1 MAEKRSPWLWGCGI
15 SCGALIILAIVV
27 TAGGFTFF
35 RNTFSG
41 FEEAVQVK
49 EELEERFGRVQDYTP
64 AAGGRITA
72 GRIQAFLEV
81 RKQSME
87 KRQAVADFFVKIPDQ
102 QRAEQLENASFWEKM
117 TFGLSMARGGL
128 GLGAD
133 IGHFFEQR
141 NRALLSQEM
150 GIGEYV
156 YIYTTAY
163 YGWLGKSPDDG
174 PGSANADID
183 VGGFTFAKIR
193 RNWLGALE
201 RAAERA
207 EGSPEIIEA
216 LHTELAL
223 LEEDRRRI
231 PWQDGLPAEVT
242 EVLEPFRADLDN
254 SYVAVTN
261 PFELVVTAREGR
273 FGYTSE

>member
-27 TAGGFTFF
+27 TAGSFLFF

-41 FEEAVQVK
+41 FEEAVQATEK
-49 EELEERFGRVQDYTP
+49 LEERFGRVQDYTP
-64 AAGGRITA
+64 PAGGHISGERI
-72 GRIQAFLEV
+72 RAFLEV
-81 RKQSME
+81 RRQSME
-87 KRQAVADFFVKIPDQ
+87 KRQAVADFFLKIPN
-102 QRAEQLENASFWEKM
+102 REEANQLDNASFWEKL
-117 TFGLSMARGGL
+117 TFGLSMARGGI
-128 GLGAD
+128 GLGAA
-133 IGHFFEQR
+133 IGRFFEQR
-141 NRALLSQEM
+141 NQAQDM

-163 YGWLGKSPDDG
+163 YGWLQKSPDDG
-174 PGSANADID
+174 PSSSNADID

-201 RAAERA
+201 RAAELA
-207 EGSPEIIEA
+207 EGSMELTKA
-216 LHTELAL
+216 LQAELEQ

-231 PWQDGLPAEVT
+231 PWQDGLPAQLAEA
-242 EVLEPFRADLDN
+242 LEPFRTDLDN
-254 SYVAVTN
+254 SYVAITN